1 MLALVLKGDFNFP
14 DVCWKY
20 DKAERRQCRRSLEC
34 VKDNFLTQVVRELTA
49 VLDRVIVKSF

>member
-1 MLALVLKGDFNFP
+1 MLALVLKENFNFP

-34 VKDNFLTQVVRELTA
+34 VEDNFLMQVVREPTA
-49 VLDRVIVKSF
+49 VLDRVIVKAF